1 MGVRSHHP
9 PPLPPQ
15 QDFPTKT
22 NTFIYACLGL
32 TAAYRVLRTS
42 RRQSL
47 NLVSSAEHVL
57 AYFFTRARK
66 CGVRWYCSAGANS
79 FETGFSVSRR
89 IQVVVVVVV
98 IVFLVV
104 VAVVVV
110 VVVVIV
116 FLVVVAVVVLGS
128 HETHS
133 DPGSGIT
140 NGLGI

>member
-1 MGVRSHHP
+1 M
-9 PPLPPQ
+9 
-15 QDFPTKT
+15 
-22 NTFIYACLGL
+22 
-32 TAAYRVLRTS
+32 
-42 RRQSL
+42 
-47 NLVSSAEHVL
+47 NLVSSAEPVL

-116 FLVVVAVVVLGS
+116 FLVVVAVVVPGS
-128 HETHS
+128 HDTHS

-140 NGLGI
+140 DGLAARRRPKDPVFELIWPN

>member
-1 MGVRSHHP
+1 M
-9 PPLPPQ
+9 
-15 QDFPTKT
+15 
-22 NTFIYACLGL
+22 
-32 TAAYRVLRTS
+32 
-42 RRQSL
+42 
-47 NLVSSAEHVL
+47 NLVSSAEPVL

-128 HETHS
+128 YDTHS

-140 NGLGI
+140 NGPAARRRPKDPVFELIWPN

>member
-1 MGVRSHHP
+1 M
-9 PPLPPQ
+9 
-15 QDFPTKT
+15 
-22 NTFIYACLGL
+22 
-32 TAAYRVLRTS
+32 
-42 RRQSL
+42 
-47 NLVSSAEHVL
+47 NLVSSAEPVL

-98 IVFLVV
+98 IVV

-116 FLVVVAVVVLGS
+116 FLVVVAVVVPGS
-128 HETHS
+128 HDTHS

-140 NGLGI
+140 NGLAARRRPKDPVFELSWPN